1 MDGNRPLVGV
11 ISDRRMQGPH
21 PFHMVGEKYLKAV
34 ADAAGG
40 YPVGLPALAEGFDV
54 LDILDRLDGLFLTGS
69 PSNVEPRHYLGDPSE
84 PGTWHDPER
93 DLAALALIPAAI
105 RVGMP
110 LLAVCRGFQEMNV
123 AFGGSLHQMVHQ
135 QPGYGMH
142 KENEQDPLDVQYSP
156 SHQVRFTPGG
166 LLERITGLPGAM
178 VNSLHSQ
185 GVDRLGDGLQ
195 VEAVAEDGLIEG
207 FTVRD
212 APGFTLAV
220 QWHPE
225 WKVLDNPASTAI
237 FRAWGDACR
246 AYRVRGLN
254 R

>member
-1 MDGNRPLVGV
+1 MASNRPLVGV
-11 ISDRRMQGPH
+11 VSDRRMQGPH
-21 PFHMVGEKYLKAV
+21 PFHMVGEKYLRAL
-34 ADAAGG
+34 ADAAGA
-40 YPVGLPALAEGFDV
+40 YPVGLPSLGEGFHV

-93 DLAALALIPAAI
+93 DLAALALIPAVI
-105 RVGMP
+105 RAGLP

-135 QPGYGMH
+135 QPGYRMH
-142 KENEQDPLDVQYSP
+142 KENEDDPLDVQYRP
-156 SHQVRFTPGG
+156 SHKVRFIPGG
-166 LLERITGLPGAM
+166 LLERITGAKGAS

-185 GVDRLGDGLQ
+185 GVDRLGAELE

-207 FTVRD
+207 FTVHD

-225 WKVLDNPASTAI
+225 WKVLNDPVSTAI
-237 FRAWGDACR
+237 FQAYGDACR
-246 AYRVRGLN
+246 AYRLRG
-254 R
+254 RSG